1 MCDIIIQ
8 PLSTTSSNS
17 RIKNITFDIMP
28 PPSNP
33 TASPIAYRFRWSTEE
48 TLLLLEL
55 LLEARRDQQF
65 NNERISTVRD
75 VLRGFVPIFSSE
87 FPHRQWNVKAIENRW
102 IWLRC
107 IWQAFRAAEARPGTT
122 YNDLSGMLQMS
133 KQSAAVIESIHKRHG
148 RYVITKRL
156 PTNDNISRSEWEEI
170 FSTPLSVARPAASSS
185 RNTPSSIARSAA
197 SRSRSM
203 PPSIARSAAS
213 SSRNVPPSIAR
224 SAASSSR
231 NTPATPTPSNGPP
244 NRSSRSLQQERIMAQ
259 SSELSQII
267 SNVLGPGPREHIIHA
282 RAPGAD
288 DIEKAS
294 KDCQLL
300 FEEFGIHN
308 MVKVIMWLNENA
320 MNPPIWNSL
329 CSKEAKMVLIETIL
343 GVELSR

>member
-1 MCDIIIQ
+1 
-8 PLSTTSSNS
+8 
-17 RIKNITFDIMP
+17 MP

-185 RNTPSSIARSAA
+185 RNTP
-197 SRSRSM
+197 
-203 PPSIARSAAS
+203 
-213 SSRNVPPSIAR
+213 
-224 SAASSSR
+224 
-231 NTPATPTPSNGPP
+231 ATPTPSNGPP

>member
-1 MCDIIIQ
+1 M
-8 PLSTTSSNS
+8 PSPSNS
-17 RIKNITFDIMP
+17 
-28 PPSNP
+28 

-185 RNTPSSIARSAA
+185 RNTPSSIARS
-197 SRSRSM
+197 
-203 PPSIARSAAS
+203 
-213 SSRNVPPSIAR
+213 V
-224 SAASSSR
+224 ASSSR

>member
-1 MCDIIIQ
+1 
-8 PLSTTSSNS
+8 
-17 RIKNITFDIMP
+17 MP

-33 TASPIAYRFRWSTEE
+33 TASPIAHRSRWSTEE

-102 IWLRC
+102 IWLRG

-122 YNDLSGMLQMS
+122 YNDWSGMLQMS
-133 KQSAAVIESIHKRHG
+133 KQSAAVIESIHKLYG

-185 RNTPSSIARSAA
+185 RNTPSSIARS
-197 SRSRSM
+197 
-203 PPSIARSAAS
+203 
-213 SSRNVPPSIAR
+213 V
-224 SAASSSR
+224 ASSSR

-267 SNVLGPGPREHIIHA
+267 SNVLGPGPRERIIHP

-308 MVKVIMWLNENA
+308 MVKVIMWLKENA

-329 CSKEAKMVLIETIL
+329 SSKEAKMVLIETIL

>member
-1 MCDIIIQ
+1 MCDTIIQ

-185 RNTPSSIARSAA
+185 RNTPSSIARS
-197 SRSRSM
+197 
-203 PPSIARSAAS
+203 
-213 SSRNVPPSIAR
+213 V
-224 SAASSSR
+224 ASSSR
-231 NTPATPTPSNGPP
+231 NTPATPTPSNGPS